1 MDKVALQWGTTP
13 SHTRCLN
20 ENCKF
25 FPCTPA
31 MEKQT
36 VFTRVLPTDQQE
48 NEMTM
53 PPETMLNQA
62 ATGIIGL
69 NAQGVIHYANP
80 RAEKMLGHTL
90 ETGTPF
96 AAIDPEAW
104 QQIQALME
112 QGRNDRTIHILKPE
126 GGIEL
131 LVSLI
136 KDTLHPEEKNIEG
149 AICFMRSLEMVET
162 SIWEHPGVKEMRL
175 QFQSLMDHSYYG
187 IYIINALGIV
197 VRVNDVAAG
206 LIGLKKEEMI
216 GMDIRDL
223 SEQGIVDQALT
234 PAILKSQK
242 PLTRP
247 IYVIKNN
254 THIMASG
261 MPIFDDNGNILFVVV
276 IEHDM
281 TIVKELREQLEQAKQ
296 VAATIKNELSDR
308 NLLELKSSEIIADA
322 PAMKQVLTVL
332 LKLAK
337 MDASN
342 ILITGDS
349 GTGKGFLSK
358 FVHHNGSRKDKP
370 FISINCA
377 ALPDMLLEAELFG
390 YEKGAFT
397 GASDTG
403 KAGLFELAN
412 QGTIFLDEIG
422 DLPFSVQAKLLK
434 CLDDGEIR
442 RLGGTKAIKVD
453 CIVIAATNHNLEE
466 LVHQKK
472 FRQDLYFRLNIF
484 PVHLPPLRERR
495 EDILKISNFYLNK
508 YNKQYHQKKR
518 FSEKCLEQLQAYD
531 FPGNVRELKN
541 LIKNA
546 VVIKEKNLLEKILP
560 DGRSR
565 LKPSRETVS
574 EQQSPP
580 ARGLNESLILFERKK
595 LKQALAKVESTRE
608 LAKYL
613 NISQSTAVRKLK
625 RHGLSVD

>member
-1 MDKVALQWGTTP
+1 
-13 SHTRCLN
+13 
-20 ENCKF
+20 
-25 FPCTPA
+25 
-31 MEKQT
+31 
-36 VFTRVLPTDQQE
+36 
-48 NEMTM
+48 MTM